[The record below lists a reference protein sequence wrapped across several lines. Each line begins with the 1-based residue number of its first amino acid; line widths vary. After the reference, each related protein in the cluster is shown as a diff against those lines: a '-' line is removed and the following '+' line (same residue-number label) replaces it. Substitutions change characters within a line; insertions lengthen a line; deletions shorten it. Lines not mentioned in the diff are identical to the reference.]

1 MKLNDTYFCL
11 TPQTHCCRIAFT
23 NHFEPPAAEET
34 EVMETAPEVAYPNPD
49 VNVGDNLTCPT
60 CKNVILLDAEGDWR
74 SLPATAVVDVS
85 SEAPVVPVEDLPII
99 PGTLT
104 PA

>member
-1 MKLNDTYFCL
+1 MKLNDTYFVL
-11 TPQTHCCRIAFT
+11 TPLTHCCRAHWT
-23 NHFEPPAAEET
+23 NHFDPPAAEET
-34 EVMETAPEVAYPNPD
+34 EVMEAAPEAAFPNPD
-49 VNVGDNLTCPT
+49 VNVGDNLACPT
-60 CKNVILLDAEGDWR
+60 CGNIILLNVEGDWR

-85 SEAPVVPVEDLPII
+85 PAVEVEDLPII